1 MTRSK
6 TPSFERIYHKYHKKE
21 SREEQQEDKGM
32 STERVPT
39 RQAAQEMGIGMD
51 QLRWMMET
59 RKIDIGVVMPS
70 RTGRTKRYLVFRS
83 KLDKVLGKGDT

>member
-1 MTRSK
+1 MPKVKPLARED
-6 TPSFERIYHKYHKKE
+6 PRALRDAKK
-21 SREEQQEDKGM
+21 QQEDKSM

-59 RKIDIGVVMPS
+59 RKIDIGVVTPS
-70 RTGRTKRYLVFRS
+70 RSGRSKRYLIFRS
-83 KLDKVLGKGDT
+83 KLDKVLGKDES